1 MKNKLSAVA
10 GAMLGLIANLA
21 AAQDPKATENVVNR
35 AIHVCNKCHGEGGI
49 STDPKVPSLAAQQVA
64 YLVEQQKLFRD
75 EKRNEISSEAYMW
88 GISALLD
95 DATIQGLSD
104 YYACPGGA
112 AWQARIA
119 ADAWRRARRSTS
131 RRIEVAKG
139 KFKSCADCHGEQ
151 GEGATAIPRV
161 AGQNAQYMLSQLQK
175 SFRTAARPSAKVM
188 TPVSHSLSKEDMAA
202 VTAYMQAMNT
212 K

>member
-1 MKNKLSAVA
+1 M
-10 GAMLGLIANLA
+10 
-21 AAQDPKATENVVNR
+21 
-35 AIHVCNKCHGEGGI
+35 
-49 STDPKVPSLAAQQVA
+49 A
-64 YLVEQQKLFRD
+64 YLAEQQKLFRD
-75 EKRNEISSEAYMW
+75 QKRNEISSEAYMW

-104 YYACPGGA
+104 YYAAQKAPPGKPASPQLMEKGKKLYEH
-112 AWQARIA
+112 
-119 ADAWRRARRSTS
+119 
-131 RRIEVAKG
+131 RIEVAKG

>member
-1 MKNKLSAVA
+1 MKKKISAVA
-10 GAMLGLIANLA
+10 GTVLGLFASLA
-21 AAQDPKATENVVNR
+21 AAQDPRATEDVVNR

-49 STDPKVPSLAAQQVA
+49 STDPKVPSLAGQQVA

-104 YYACPGGA
+104 YYGAQKAPPGKPASPQVMEKGRKVYA
-112 AWQARIA
+112 
-119 ADAWRRARRSTS
+119 

-139 KFKSCADCHGEQ
+139 KYKSCADCHGEQ

-161 AGQNAQYMLSQLQK
+161 AGQNAEYMLAQLQK
-175 SFRTAARPSAKVM
+175 SFRTATRPSAKVM
-188 TPVSHSLSKEDMAA
+188 TPVSHSLSKEDLAA

>member
-64 YLVEQQKLFRD
+64 YLVEQQKLFRN

-104 YYACPGGA
+104 YYGAQGAPPGKPASPQSMEKGKKVYE
-112 AWQARIA
+112 
-119 ADAWRRARRSTS
+119 

-161 AGQNAQYMLSQLQK
+161 AGQNAQYMSSQLQK

>member
-1 MKNKLSAVA
+1 MKKKRFAVA
-10 GAMLGLIANLA
+10 GAMLGLIANSA
-21 AAQDPKATENVVNR
+21 AAEDPKATEALVNR
-35 AIHVCNKCHGEGGI
+35 AIHVCNKCHGEGGV

-64 YLVEQQKLFRD
+64 YLVEQQKLFR
-75 EKRNEISSEAYMW
+75 EQRRNEISSEAYMW

-104 YYACPGGA
+104 YYAAQKPPPGKSASPKLAERGRKVYA
-112 AWQARIA
+112 
-119 ADAWRRARRSTS
+119 

-139 KFKSCADCHGEQ
+139 KYKSCADCHGEQ

-161 AGQNAQYMLSQLQK
+161 AGQNAEYMLAQLQK

-188 TPVSHSLSKEDMAA
+188 TPVSHALGKEDLVA
-202 VTAYMQAMNT
+202 VTAYMQSMGTGN
-212 K
+212 

>member
-1 MKNKLSAVA
+1 MKKKLSVIASA
-10 GAMLGLIANLA
+10 LLGLIANFA
-21 AAQDPKATENVVNR
+21 AAQDPKSAEDFVNR
-35 AIHVCNKCHGEGGI
+35 AVHVCNKCHGEGGI
-49 STDPKVPSLAAQQVA
+49 STDPKVPSLAGQQIA
-64 YLVEQQKLFRD
+64 YLVEQQKLFR
-75 EKRNEISSEAYMW
+75 EQRRNEISSEAYMW

-104 YYACPGGA
+104 YYAAQKAPPGKSASPQLMEKGKKVY
-112 AWQARIA
+112 
-119 ADAWRRARRSTS
+119 D

-139 KFKSCADCHGEQ
+139 KYKSCADCHGEE

-161 AGQNAQYMLSQLQK
+161 AGQNAPYMLAQLQK
-175 SFRTAARPSAKVM
+175 SFRTPTRPSAKVM
-188 TPVSHSLSKEDMAA
+188 TSVSHSLSDQDLVA